1 MSSDQIG
8 SVTMRRVSALL
19 AGGLLLVPLA
29 GAASAQP
36 VEIRMGAGP
45 SSEEQI
51 WLMKARPDL
60 TPNQGKVY
68 TYSMPMFR
76 SGNEKTVALQAGQLD
91 ALTVSTTGALF
102 AASKG
107 IPFVV
112 PVAMARESTKT
123 FSTSYLTLAKS
134 DVSLSNLKGK
144 TIGINGYRQSLELYA
159 RIGVRKA
166 GLDPDRDVKW
176 LVVPL
181 PQMGEAVRQGK
192 IDLGVFPS
200 TFAFVALKSG
210 EFRRV
215 FDSAGISGI
224 EEEFDVAFN
233 SDFLNKNRPVVQ
245 AWVDDFV
252 TVTRYLNDHPVEAR
266 KSLLDAKIVQ
276 VPADIYLQM
285 TAKDDLLRTPDVIK
299 PDVEMFKRLQEELIN
314 AKFQENRT
322 DIGKLVDTSFV
333 RN

>member
-1 MSSDQIG
+1 MKSAQVDRLKP
-8 SVTMRRVSALL
+8 RRATTLL
-19 AGGLLLVPLA
+19 ATGLLMTSLA

-45 SSEEQI
+45 SSEEQV

-60 TPNQGKVY
+60 TPNQGNAY
-68 TYSMPMFR
+68 TYSMTMFR

-91 ALTVSTTGALF
+91 AVTVSTTGILF

-107 IPFVV
+107 VPFVV
-112 PVAMARESTKT
+112 PVSMARESTKT
-123 FSTSYLTLAKS
+123 FSTSYLTLSKS

-159 RIGVRKA
+159 RIGVAKA
-166 GLDPDRDVKW
+166 GLDPERDVKW

-181 PQMGEAVRQGK
+181 PQMGEALRQGK
-192 IDLGVFPS
+192 IDIGVFPS

-210 EFRRV
+210 EFRKV

-233 SDFLNKNRPVVQ
+233 SDFVSKHRPVVQ
-245 AWVDDFV
+245 AWADDFMA
-252 TVTRYLNDHPVEAR
+252 VTRYLDEHPLEAR
-266 KSLLDAKIVQ
+266 KSLVDAKIVQ
-276 VPADIYLQM
+276 VDPNIYLQM
-285 TAKDDLLRTPDVIK
+285 TAKDDLLRTPDVVK
-299 PDVEMFKRLQEELIN
+299 PDPEMFKRLQEELIK
-314 AKFQENRT
+314 AKFLETRV

-333 RN
+333 K